1 MQRRLTAV
9 WSWPPRIQ
17 RRAWRQLVNSTQIA
31 VDDVCRRIAF
41 RLIGGEEMSRLIGQN
56 GRDMLAVHEETRKKR
71 SGMGG
76 PRETTVAHVSV
87 PRWRNLMEQWGWWRR
102 RRAPVATRGPC
113 SQWICWPFPMP
124 ATHHA
129 SLSLTDSLRVQ
140 SILLASDSFPSLLL
154 RFAFASMDILCTF
167 FLFFSSFLCLPRW
180 ERDSRRV
187 YLDISNNMV

>member
-1 MQRRLTAV
+1 MQRRLTVV

-102 RRAPVATRGPC
+102 RRASGSNSRALQSMNLLAFSHARDTPRFPLSDRLASGPVDFISLWLIPLFTPSLRLRFDGYLVY
-113 SQWICWPFPMP
+113 F
-124 ATHHA
+124 
-129 SLSLTDSLRVQ
+129 LSL
-140 SILLASDSFPSLLL
+140 
-154 RFAFASMDILCTF
+154 F
-167 FLFFSSFLCLPRW
+167 FFVPLSSTMR
-180 ERDSRRV
+180 ERE
-187 YLDISNNMV
+187 